1 MAVKSFIVQDPTCL
15 GQLGQNDLNRNHL
28 MCVALPKVA
37 KASRVGQ
44 SQHRIVDDFA
54 KNFANVNAALDIN
67 NRQVNGVLSPPN
79 FATR

>member
-1 MAVKSFIVQDPTCL
+1 
-15 GQLGQNDLNRNHL
+15 

-44 SQHRIVDDFA
+44 SRHRIVADFA
-54 KNFANVNAALDIN
+54 KKLSHVNAVLDIN

-79 FATR
+79 FATRWQHVL